1 MFETF
6 KNPFGT
12 TITFFKINNT
22 MEIWKIISNW
32 RSFVIFLGKEFI
44 IVLWLIN
51 IVDQTIIES
60 LISFFIRKSEP
71 CSLEFIFF
79 CWWFSSVVKFSNTK
93 NYNSSW
99 LFDSTKLNLNFS
111 VIINL
116 KNWISNIIKI
126 LHP

>member
-1 MFETF
+1 
-6 KNPFGT
+6 
-12 TITFFKINNT
+12 

-32 RSFVIFLGKEFI
+32 RSFIIFLGNEFI

-51 IVDQTIIES
+51 IVDQTIIKS

-79 CWWFSSVVKFSNTK
+79 CRWLSSVIKFSNTK